1 MDRTRLRALLAAR
14 YAWLIVCAGRSA
26 VVLAVGA
33 QLMAPGPRPAMA
45 QEVNGIYGV
54 GFASYF
60 WRRPAG
66 SFLVR
71 RLRLVECRY
80 SLLWLTRTDVEEVGH
95 DLSVLHV
102 GAGADSFVTRS
113 RLFNALQLKPGFDQ

>member
-45 QEVNGIYGV
+45 QEVNGISGV

-60 WRRPAG
+60 WRRSAVHFSCALSG
-66 SFLVR
+66 LLNAAIVCSGFLAR
-71 RLRLVECRY
+71 MCE
-80 SLLWLTRTDVEEVGH
+80 
-95 DLSVLHV
+95 
-102 GAGADSFVTRS
+102 
-113 RLFNALQLKPGFDQ
+113 NASIKQLKRLIIGPGSNKRAATGSRHSV

>member
-1 MDRTRLRALLAAR
+1 MDQTRLRALLAAR

-54 GFASYF
+54 GFVCYF
-60 WRRPAG
+60 
-66 SFLVR
+66 
-71 RLRLVECRY
+71 
-80 SLLWLTRTDVEEVGH
+80 
-95 DLSVLHV
+95 
-102 GAGADSFVTRS
+102 
-113 RLFNALQLKPGFDQ
+113 